1 MMLLGI
7 DWFVV
12 EEKQQLMCCSFV
24 KWLFPCTLLDF
35 VLCTIYMMYIY
46 PYPFFFS
53 GK

>member
-12 EEKQQLMCCSFV
+12 EDSRRKTKLVVSLYV
-24 KWLFPCTLLDF
+24 

>member
-1 MMLLGI
+1 MGRIDDVVRYRLGLLLKI
-7 DWFVV
+7 QA
-12 EEKQQLMCCSFV
+12 EKQS
-24 KWLFPCTLLDF
+24 WLFPCMLLDF